1 MVFYAQNADWL
12 GLNHSYA
19 SSRQLYSLFCV
30 SPKAL
35 SWARNNKKLPRV
47 EAGEAP
53 TCIADFPAESPTEKC
68 SVKTTAFGVVTKSN
82 HVHSDC
88 ETKRERGGMD
98 TLTVSLRVTHHTN
111 HLNEVTL

>member
-1 MVFYAQNADWL
+1 M
-12 GLNHSYA
+12 
-19 SSRQLYSLFCV
+19 SSGV
-30 SPKAL
+30 SPDLQSA
-35 SWARNNKKLPRV
+35 
-47 EAGEAP
+47 EAGKRRLGTSFLGE
-53 TCIADFPAESPTEKC
+53 FPIEKYRA
-68 SVKTTAFGVVTKSN
+68 KTSAFDVVTKSN